1 MTPTNDAGD
10 DAAAAAPRPRVVV
23 IGCGFGG
30 LAAVRALGRAFDITV
45 IDRAN
50 HHLFQPLLYQVAT
63 GGLSATAIASP
74 IRYILRRQHNVRTL
88 MAEVESIDVGHRQV
102 LTDVGPV
109 PYDHLVVAA
118 GAGTWY
124 FGNDDWQR
132 HAAGLKTLDDA
143 LRIRNRVLQAF
154 EAAEAESQPDARHA
168 MSFAVVGAG
177 PTGVELAG
185 TLAEIARDT
194 LRQEFRRIDTRRA
207 RIMLIEGGP
216 RVLATFSEAGSRAAQ
231 RQLERLGV
239 EVMCSHRVTGIDAQ
253 GLDLADPEGRPLRID
268 AGTVLWAAGV
278 RANPLGAA
286 LGVPLDRGGRVIV
299 EPDLSLP
306 GHPEVFVIGDL
317 AALPWHQPPVPGVA
331 PAAKQMGQC
340 AAGNIRAS
348 IEGRARRSFRYVDY
362 GSLATIG
369 RNAAVAELGSLRL
382 SGWPAWA
389 FWLFVHVFF
398 LIGFRNRFVVMIDW
412 AWSYLTFERFA
423 RIITGPPRKRGER

>member
-1 MTPTNDAGD
+1 MSDTRGTV
-10 DAAAAAPRPRVVV
+10 AAAVAPRPRVVV

-30 LAAVRALGRAFDITV
+30 LAAVRGLGSALEITV

-74 IRYILRRQHNVRTL
+74 IRYILRRHHNVRTL
-88 MAEVESIDVGHRQV
+88 MAEVETIDAGQRQV

-109 PYDHLVVAA
+109 PYDYLVVAA

-124 FGNDDWQR
+124 FGNDEWPR
-132 HAAGLKTLDDA
+132 YAAGLKTLDDA

-154 EAAEAESQPDARHA
+154 EAAEAEPGSDARGA
-168 MSFAVVGAG
+168 KLSFAVVGAG

-194 LRQEFRRIDTRRA
+194 LRDEFRHIDTRHA

-216 RVLATFSEAGSRAAQ
+216 RVLPTFSEAGSRAAQ

-239 EVMCSHRVTGIDAQ
+239 EVMCAHRVIGIDAD
-253 GLDLADPEGRPLRID
+253 GLDLSDADGRPLRID

-278 RANPLGAA
+278 RANPLGAT

-317 AALPWHQPPVPGVA
+317 AALPQHQPPVPGVA
-331 PAAKQMGQC
+331 PAAKQMGRC

-348 IEGRARRSFRYVDY
+348 IEGRARRNFRYVDY

-369 RNAAVAELGSLRL
+369 RNAAVAERGSLRL
-382 SGWPAWA
+382 AGWPAWA
-389 FWLFVHVFF
+389 FWLFVHIFF

-423 RIITGPPRKRGER
+423 RIITGPLRKRGER